1 MNEKYFS
8 YNGTTY
14 WFDEKIKCRI
24 EKALEEYKRAL
35 EALKSLE
42 DLGIQLPNDSR
53 DHLRLKL
60 AGRYSSYEQKDIYCY
75 ITNRMREI
83 ERELKIHDML
93 W

>member
-1 MNEKYFS
+1 MNEKYFAYEGS
-8 YNGTTY
+8 TY
-14 WFDEKIKCRI
+14 FFAESIKCRI
-24 EKALEEYKRAL
+24 EKALKEYKKAL

-53 DHLRLKL
+53 EHLKLKL
-60 AGRYSSYEQKDIYCY
+60 AGRYSSNEQRDICCY

-83 ERELKIHDML
+83 ERELGIHDML